1 MTWTEAQS
9 DCREKLTDTVTVC
22 NSDISQLLLT
32 IVQNRKEIYGYWAWI
47 EGYEQKL
54 ILQTEAAKVI
64 PLYKNGNSHQFKKP
78 M

>member
-9 DCREKLTDTVTVC
+9 DCREKFTYIVTV
-22 NSDISQLLLT
+22 T

-47 EGYEQKL
+47 EGYEKKW
-54 ILQTEAAKVI
+54 ILQTEAAKVR
-64 PLYKNGNSHQFKKP
+64 PPYKNGNSHQFNKP